1 MFGWKQQSAKAVE
14 LAAEGTPNSGV
25 GFSSAKA
32 AALAASRHP
41 CYLEGV
47 ARLQQRVRRTGG
59 HQKKRHDC
67 ASVAEFAQRHLK
79 RPWKRQTDPFR
90 LFCCYY
96 EHNRQN
102 RTWG

>member
-47 ARLQQRVRRTGG
+47 ARLQQRVRRTPKEAP
-59 HQKKRHDC
+59 HC
-67 ASVAEFAQRHLK
+67 ASVAEFRLHRHLK